1 MAPLER
7 PLRVA
12 APLWGEC
19 WVGCCPAVAS
29 LAVASLAEASLVA
42 GSLVGAFPAAAS
54 QAGVCPVAASQAGA
68 SLAAVAPAGP
78 ARPGAVT
85 VAFRAAVVP
94 LEGQEST

>member
-29 LAVASLAEASLVA
+29 LVEASLAVA
-42 GSLVGAFPAAAS
+42 FPAAASLVGAFPAAAS
-54 QAGVCPVAASQAGA
+54 QAGACPVAASQA
-68 SLAAVAPAGP
+68 AVAPAGL
-78 ARPGAVT
+78 ARAGAV
-85 VAFRAAVVP
+85 AIRAPVGP